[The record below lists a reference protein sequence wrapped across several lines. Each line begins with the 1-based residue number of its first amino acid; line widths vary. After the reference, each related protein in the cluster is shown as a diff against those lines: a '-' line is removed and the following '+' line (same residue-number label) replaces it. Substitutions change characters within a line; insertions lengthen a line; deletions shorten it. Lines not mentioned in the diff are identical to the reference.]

1 MKIWNTY
8 HARTYVVSMYV
19 CTGEAVYRRNE
30 IISYESKS
38 FEVMSP
44 ATGWHLENISVQ
56 YEQKLGVDNVFSF

>member
-1 MKIWNTY
+1 
-8 HARTYVVSMYV
+8 MYV